1 MTPAGKVDSIRSSI
15 WWSGGRLLC
24 ATCVYRIKFLNRG
37 EYCYTQNVHPCQ
49 KEWNLPGFA
58 KEPVW
63 KTEDNGLGFNVVECD
78 HYRSFRDDP
87 DVSAEI
93 YRIWINSEDW
103 KRIRKKKLIEDA
115 LQCEI
120 CGSAKNLAV
129 HHITYEHLL
138 EEDKHMDDLIV
149 LCKNCHEKA
158 HEHDIR
164 EKKERAVE
172 VKRRMTV
179 EEVRDSAKLNKEAS
193 YHAKRYFLMK
203 RMNMLIASDNP
214 DEIVIAIDCK
224 KLLYVLTRENESKIS
239 VEEAETD
246 NPRELLERLKT

>member
-1 MTPAGKVDSIRSSI
+1 MTPGEKVDSIRSSI

-24 ATCVYRIKFLNRG
+24 STCVYRIKFLNRG
-37 EYCYTQNVHPCQ
+37 RYCYTQNVHPCQ
-49 KEWNLPGFA
+49 KEWNLPGFT

-63 KTEDNGLGFNVVECD
+63 KTEDNGLGFNVIECD

-87 DVSAEI
+87 EVSAEI
-93 YRIWINSEDW
+93 YRAWINSDDW
-103 KRIRKKKLIEDA
+103 KKIRKKKLIEEA

-138 EEDKHMDDLIV
+138 EEDNHMDDLIV

-164 EKKERAVE
+164 EKKERATE
-172 VKRRMTV
+172 ERRRFTV
-179 EEVRDSAKLNKEAS
+179 EELREQAKCN
-193 YHAKRYFLMK
+193 AKADLQVK
-203 RMNMLIASDNP
+203 RVFIQRRFAEQMSSDNP
-214 DEIVIAIDCK
+214 DTLIDAINLK
-224 KLLYVLTRENESKIS
+224 KVLDRLDIENAKNIS
-239 VEEAETD
+239 VEDAETMSGK
-246 NPRELLERLKT
+246 EMLERLKT